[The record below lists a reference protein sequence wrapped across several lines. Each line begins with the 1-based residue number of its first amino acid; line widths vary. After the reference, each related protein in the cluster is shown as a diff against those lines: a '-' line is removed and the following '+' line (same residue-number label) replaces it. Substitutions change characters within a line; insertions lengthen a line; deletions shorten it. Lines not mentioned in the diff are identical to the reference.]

1 MANIILNGKTVVTQ
15 TGNDEPVLGSNV
27 ILTNDSLANAT
38 FPAGHVIQVVQ
49 NNFAD
54 NTVYSGGTVFPS
66 FTEVT
71 EARTS
76 ITVKGNNSR
85 IYMMYAIAF
94 GTVSD
99 NMTVWRIKE
108 NTTLLPVG
116 NTISPG
122 RAGVGFTGNEHYTP
136 GQYNLLG
143 FNYNYLQQTTSS
155 IGDTL
160 TYYLELSNRGTDAKE
175 IRLNSPQFYTSW
187 GDNNTHTSRSSVILM
202 EIAT

>member
-1 MANIILNGKTVVTQ
+1 MSGYIGSKRSSSLVSFDEGTIGSGVV
-15 TGNDEPVLGSNV
+15 
-27 ILTNDSLANAT
+27 

-49 NNFAD
+49 NNFAN
-54 NTVYSGGTVFPS
+54 NTVYSGIS

-116 NTISPG
+116 NNITPG
-122 RAGVGFTGNEHYTP
+122 REGVGFTGGEHYSSS
-136 GQYNLLG
+136 NLNLIG
-143 FNYNYLQQTTSS
+143 FNYNYLRQTTSS

-175 IRLNSPQFYTSW
+175 IRLNSPQLYTSW